1 MTSMTR
7 QIANEIQSIQTSS
20 LSDSE
25 YKDHEQMRQEIQKH
39 VDEFLAAGGQI
50 QKVEPSD
57 YIKKPSYNL
66 QITSGAPKKDRTLI
80 DIKARSLL
88 KKKERNKEIAR
99 LWDEGLTMAEI
110 AKKFDMYAQNVNYIL
125 KKMEL
130 K

>member
-1 MTSMTR
+1 MTSVTR
-7 QIANEIQSIQTSS
+7 QVANEIQSIQASS

-25 YKDHEQMRQEIQKH
+25 YTEHERMRKEIQKH
-39 VDEFLAAGGQI
+39 VDEFLASGGQI
-50 QKVEPSD
+50 QKVEPSH

-66 QITSGAPKKDRTLI
+66 QISSDAPKKDRALI

-88 KKKERNKEIAR
+88 KKKERNREMAR
-99 LWDEGLTMAEI
+99 LWDDGLTMTEI

>member
-1 MTSMTR
+1 MTNMTR
-7 QIANEIQSIQTSS
+7 QIASEIQSIQTSS

-25 YKDHEQMRQEIQKH
+25 YKDHEQMRQEIQKQ
-39 VDEFLAAGGQI
+39 VDEFLAKGGKI
-50 QKVEPSD
+50 QQLTPCDYKKKATYNIRISSD
-57 YIKKPSYNL
+57 
-66 QITSGAPKKDRTLI
+66 APKKDRTLI

-99 LWDEGLTMAEI
+99 LWDEGLTMSEI
-110 AKKFDMYAQNVNYIL
+110 ATKFDMYAQNVNYIL